1 MNLNLRWFTWLGLIC
16 TPFLI
21 AGGQVLF
28 KLASREVGDFNLR
41 GVVRLLF
48 SPYLITALVVYGLG
62 TIIWIYVLRSV
73 PLTIAYSFMGLT
85 FCVVPV
91 LALLWLNEPLTWKYA
106 GGAVLIMTGMLII
119 NTQG

>member
-16 TPFLI
+16 TPVLI

-28 KLASREVGDFNLR
+28 KLASRDVGDFTLR

-48 SPYLITALVVYGLG
+48 SPYLISALVVYGLG
-62 TIIWIYVLRSV
+62 TIVWIYVLRSV

-91 LALLWLNEPLTWKYA
+91 LALLWLNEPLTLKYA
-106 GGAVLIMTGMLII
+106 GGAVLIMAGLLVI